1 MYYDL
6 IIKNGRIVDGAGN
19 PWYRGDVAIAE
30 GKIKDIEDLSGVRG
44 DVVINAQN
52 KIVAPGFIDA
62 HSHAD
67 YFTLVFPQLE
77 STVMQGITTVI
88 TGQCGGSLAPID
100 PKMRS
105 EMEKRAS
112 SSLPPGIEFRITWET
127 FDEYLKE
134 EEKLRLGV
142 NVAHLV
148 GHGTIRAAAM
158 GFEARDPTPNELKTM
173 KKLTAEAME
182 AGAFGVSSGLI
193 YPPGIFAK
201 TEELIEVAK
210 VASQYGGVY
219 ASHIRGEGVNL
230 LKSVEEAIRIGEEAC
245 LPVQISHHKAAH
257 KLVWGKSVETLKLME
272 EARSRGIDVTFDQ
285 YPYRAGATSLMT
297 LLPPWAHDGGVEK
310 MLERLRDPDQVAKM
324 REDIEKGIQGWENF
338 AGELGWESIYVSSVK
353 SEANK
358 GLEGKNLKQ
367 IREIRGDPDE
377 FTSLVKI
384 LIEEEGSAW
393 MIVFSMDE
401 EDIRRIMKHPLQ
413 MVGTDSLSA
422 SPTGPMSFGKP
433 HPRYYG
439 TYPRILGTYVREGV
453 LWVEEAVRKMTSM
466 PAQRFGLM
474 DRGLIRP
481 GMNADITVFDP
492 ETVKDR
498 ATFDNPHQF
507 PEGIDYVIVNG
518 IVTVDKGIFTNNL
531 AGKTIRKRL
540 SKVK

>member
-19 PWYRGDVAIAE
+19 PWYRGDIAVEE
-30 GKIKDIEDLSGVRG
+30 GRIKEIGDLAGIRG
-44 DVVINAQN
+44 DTVIDARNR
-52 KIVAPGFIDA
+52 IVSPGFIDA

-67 YFTLVFPQLE
+67 YLTLVFPKLE
-77 STVMQGITTVI
+77 STVMQGITTVV

-100 PKMRS
+100 SEMKA

-112 SSLPPGIEFRITWET
+112 SSLPPGVELKITWET
-127 FDEYLKE
+127 FNEYLME
-134 EEKLRLGV
+134 EEKLSLGA

-148 GHGTIRAAAM
+148 GHGTIRVASM
-158 GFEARDPTPNELKTM
+158 GFEARDPTPSELKKM
-173 KKLTAEAME
+173 RKLTAEAME

-201 TEELIEVAK
+201 TEELIEIAK

-219 ASHIRGEGVNL
+219 ASHIRGEGLNL
-230 LKSVEEAIRIGEEAC
+230 LKSVEEAIKIGEEAC
-245 LPVQISHHKAAH
+245 IPVHISHHKAAH
-257 KLVWGKSVETLKLME
+257 KLVWGKSVETLKMME
-272 EARSRGIDVTFDQ
+272 EARSRGVDITFDQ

-310 MLERLRDPDQVAKM
+310 MLERLRDPRLVAKM
-324 REDIEKGIQGWENF
+324 REDIENGIQGWENF
-338 AGELGWESIYVSSVK
+338 AGELGWDNIYVSSVK

-358 GLEGKNLKQ
+358 HLEGKNLKQ
-367 IREIRGDPDE
+367 IREIRGDSDE
-377 FTSLVKI
+377 FTSLFNI
-384 LIEEEGSAW
+384 LLEEEGSAG

-422 SPTGPMSFGKP
+422 SPTGPISSGKP

-453 LWVEEAVRKMTSM
+453 LRLEEAVRKMTSM
-466 PAQRFGLM
+466 PAQRYGIM

-481 GMNADITVFDP
+481 GMWADITIFDP
-492 ETVKDR
+492 EAVKDR
-498 ATFDNPHQF
+498 ATFENPHQF
-507 PEGIDYVIVNG
+507 PEGIEYVLVNG
-518 IVTVDKGIFTNNL
+518 VATVDKGAFTENL
-531 AGKTIRKRL
+531 AGKTIRKKVL
-540 SKVK
+540 KVK